1 MDYNC
6 SQEGGIRLNKLP
18 VISEAEWEVMK
29 ILWQSSPMTAN
40 EVIDALASHMDWSP
54 KTVRTLLNRLVA
66 KEAIAY
72 HPDSRP
78 YSYFALITEVECQKA
93 ETKSFLKRIYSGSFK
108 PLMVNFLKEEELSS
122 ADIEELRKLLDEKS
136 DPTRRG

>member
-1 MDYNC
+1 MNT
-6 SQEGGIRLNKLP
+6 LP

-29 ILWQSSPMTAN
+29 VLWQSSPMAAN

-66 KEAIAY
+66 KGAVAY

-78 YSYFALITEVECQKA
+78 YSYYPLITEEECQKA
-93 ETKSFLKRIYSGSFK
+93 ETKSFLKRIYSGSLK
-108 PLMVNFLKEEELSS
+108 PLLVNFLKEEQLTS
-122 ADIEELRKLLDEKS
+122 ADIEELRRLLDEKS
-136 DPTRRG
+136 DSGRRG